1 MKIIEYTTKKII
13 LNSEEK
19 LIKNSWKNHWKDFVK
34 SYNKGEKIEIII
46 GEWSGYTSAQRKVC
60 HIDFADRYLKSNKL
74 TCKHIFF
81 SSFYGK
87 IEFSDA
93 TYLEVYVK
101 SYSLEDILREK
112 IYPKISYHSLI
123 KQMIDSGEK
132 YLKV

>member
-34 SYNKGEKIEIII
+34 IYNKGENIKIII

-60 HIDFADRYLKSNKL
+60 HIDFADRYLKSNEL
-74 TCKHIFF
+74 
-81 SSFYGK
+81 SYGK

-112 IYPKISYHSLI
+112 IYSKISYHSLI
-123 KQMIDSGEK
+123 KQMIDSGKK